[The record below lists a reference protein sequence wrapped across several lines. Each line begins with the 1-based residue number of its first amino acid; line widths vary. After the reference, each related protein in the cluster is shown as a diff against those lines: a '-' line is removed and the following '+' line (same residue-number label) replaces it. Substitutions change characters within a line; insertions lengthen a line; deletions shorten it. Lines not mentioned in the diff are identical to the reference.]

1 MKLDEILS
9 YVKSAGHEDTKLYLI
24 TRLLK
29 PGMPKKSR
37 VRDKYLFK
45 VYQVDCNDELRKFIL
60 VYHNTLITSVLNIV
74 LHFQETK

>member
-29 PGMPKKSR
+29 PGPR
-37 VRDKYLFK
+37 RAG
-45 VYQVDCNDELRKFIL
+45 
-60 VYHNTLITSVLNIV
+60 
-74 LHFQETK
+74 

>member
-45 VYQVDCNDELRKFIL
+45 VYQVDCNDELR
-60 VYHNTLITSVLNIV
+60 
-74 LHFQETK
+74 E